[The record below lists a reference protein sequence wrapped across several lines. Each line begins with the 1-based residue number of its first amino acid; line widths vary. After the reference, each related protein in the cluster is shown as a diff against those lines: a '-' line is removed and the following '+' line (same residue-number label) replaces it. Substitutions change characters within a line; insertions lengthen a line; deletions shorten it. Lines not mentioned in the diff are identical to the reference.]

1 MKRKCGVIPTH
12 FARTAREHVVKR
24 NRQHF
29 KTRALPCVKQYFLKM
44 RGLLRSEVSTSKLLD
59 KIR

>member
-12 FARTAREHVVKR
+12 FARTAREHVKR

-29 KTRALPCVKQYFLKM
+29 KTRALPCAKQYFLKM
-44 RGLLRSEVSTSKLLD
+44 RGLLRS
-59 KIR
+59 